1 MRDLV
6 FHVVTAAFLLVSVG
20 AQGPVLSELMARNA
34 NTFADTDGEY
44 KDWFEV
50 WNKSSSSI
58 NLGGYYVTATARGME
73 VIMMTLGLAVGISI
87 VLSLSLRLGIPVAVG
102 DSLGESRSVVSGM
115 VGSAIIAVGFA
126 LASYVRMRLLPIM
139 AIGAALVFAVY

>member
-6 FHVVTAAFLLVSVG
+6 CHVVIAAFLLVSVG

-50 WNKSSSSI
+50 WNKSSSLI
-58 NLGGYYVTATARGME
+58 NLGGYYVTDDPADLTKWRIPSTTIAAGAYL
-73 VIMMTLGLAVGISI
+73 VIFASGKNRA
-87 VLSLSLRLGIPVAVG
+87 
-102 DSLGESRSVVSGM
+102 VSGRELHTNFTCD
-115 VGSAIIAVGFA
+115 GDGEY
-126 LASYVRMRLLPIM
+126 L
-139 AIGAALVFAVY
+139 ALVR